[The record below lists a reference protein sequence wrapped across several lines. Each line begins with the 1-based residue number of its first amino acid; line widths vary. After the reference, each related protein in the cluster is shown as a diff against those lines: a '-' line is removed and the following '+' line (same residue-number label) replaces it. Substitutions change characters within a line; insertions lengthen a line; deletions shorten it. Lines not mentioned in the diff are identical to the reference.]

1 MIRLEQVAK
10 VYSLGGVEV
19 RAVDGVTLAIARGE
33 FVALVG
39 PSGCGKTTLLNLMA
53 GIDRPTSGE
62 VWLEGARL
70 DRLSD
75 DRLTRL
81 RRTKVGIVFQFFN
94 LLPTLT
100 AWENVA
106 LPLLL
111 DGVQGGEIE
120 DRVRR
125 QLERVG
131 LIHRARHWPHELSGG
146 EQQRVAIARAT
157 VAEPGVVLADEPTGN
172 LDSAAGSAV
181 LELLQGVNRE
191 HGQTIVLATHSPD
204 AARRAGRI
212 VGLRD
217 GKIERIEK
225 ACPEPGRR
233 A

>member
-125 QLERVG
+125 QLDRVG

-172 LDSAAGSAV
+172 LDSAAGGAV

-191 HGQTIVLATHSPD
+191 HGQTIILATHSPD

-217 GKIERIEK
+217 GKIERIKK

>member
-10 VYSLGGVEV
+10 VYSLGGVDV

-62 VWLEGARL
+62 VWLEGERL

-81 RRTKVGIVFQFFN
+81 RRAKVGIVFQFFN

-111 DGVQGGEIE
+111 DGLQNRQIE

-131 LIHRARHWPHELSGG
+131 LGHRARHWPHELSGG

-172 LDSAAGSAV
+172 LDSAAGGAI
-181 LELLQGVNRE
+181 LELLQGLNRD
-191 HGQTIVLATHSPD
+191 HGLTIVLATHNSD

-212 VGLRD
+212 AGLRD

-225 ACPEPGRR
+225 N
-233 A
+233 

>member
-10 VYSLGGVEV
+10 VYSLGGVDV

-62 VWLEGARL
+62 VWLEGERL

-81 RRTKVGIVFQFFN
+81 RRAKVGIVFQFFN

-111 DGVQGGEIE
+111 DGLQNRQIE

-131 LIHRARHWPHELSGG
+131 LGHRARHWPHELSGG

-172 LDSAAGSAV
+172 LDSAAGGAV
-181 LELLQGVNRE
+181 LELLQGLNRD
-191 HGQTIVLATHSPD
+191 HGLTIVLATHNSD

-212 VGLRD
+212 AGLRD

-225 ACPEPGRR
+225 N
-233 A
+233 

>member
-10 VYSLGGVEV
+10 VYSLGRVDV
-19 RAVDGVTLAIARGE
+19 RAVDGVTLAIGQGE

-62 VWLEGARL
+62 VWLDGECL

-81 RRTKVGIVFQFFN
+81 RRRWVGIIYQFFN

-111 DGVQGGEIE
+111 DGLQGSEIE
-120 DRVRR
+120 GRVRR

-131 LIHRARHWPHELSGG
+131 LTHRAHHWPHELSGG
-146 EQQRVAIARAT
+146 EQQRVAIARAI
-157 VAEPGVVLADEPTGN
+157 VAEPRVVLADEPTGN
-172 LDSAAGSAV
+172 LDSVAGGSV
-181 LELLQGVNRE
+181 LELLQALNRE
-191 HGQTIVLATHSPD
+191 HRQTIILATHSEE

-212 VGLRD
+212 ICLRD

-225 ACPEPGRR
+225 A
-233 A
+233 

>member
-125 QLERVG
+125 QLDRVG

>member
-81 RRTKVGIVFQFFN
+81 RRTKVGMVFQFFN

-181 LELLQGVNRE
+181 LELLQGLNRE
-191 HGQTIVLATHSPD
+191 HGQTIILATHSPD

-217 GKIERIEK
+217 GKIERSEK

>member
-125 QLERVG
+125 QLDRVG

-217 GKIERIEK
+217 GKIERIKK

>member
-217 GKIERIEK
+217 GKIERIKK

>member
-1 MIRLEQVAK
+1 MVRLEQVAK
-10 VYSLGGVEV
+10 VYSLGRVDV
-19 RAVDGVTLAIARGE
+19 RAVDGVTLAIGQGE

-62 VWLEGARL
+62 VWLDGECL

-81 RRTKVGIVFQFFN
+81 RRIRVGIIYQFFN

-111 DGVQGGEIE
+111 DGLQGSEIE
-120 DRVRR
+120 GRVWR

-131 LIHRARHWPHELSGG
+131 LTHRAHHWPHELSGG
-146 EQQRVAIARAT
+146 EQQRVAIARAI
-157 VAEPGVVLADEPTGN
+157 VAEPRVVLADEPTGN
-172 LDSAAGSAV
+172 LDSVAGGSV
-181 LELLQGVNRE
+181 LELLQALNRE
-191 HGQTIVLATHSPD
+191 HRQTIILATHSEE
-204 AARRAGRI
+204 AAGRAGRI
-212 VGLRD
+212 VSLRD

-225 ACPEPGRR
+225 A
-233 A
+233 

>member
-1 MIRLEQVAK
+1 MIRLERVAK
-10 VYSLGGVEV
+10 VYSLGKVEV
-19 RAVDGVTLAIARGE
+19 RAVDGVSLYIAAGE

-39 PSGCGKTTLLNLMA
+39 PSGCGKTTLLNLVA

-62 VWLEGARL
+62 VWLNGERL

-75 DRLTRL
+75 DQLTHL
-81 RRTKVGIVFQFFN
+81 RRRRIGIVFQFFN

-111 DGVQGGEIE
+111 DGLHHGEVE

-125 QLERVG
+125 QIERVG
-131 LIHRARHWPHELSGG
+131 LTHRARHWPHELSGG

-157 VAEPGVVLADEPTGN
+157 VAEPKVILADEPTGN
-172 LDSAAGSAV
+172 LDSAAGDAV
-181 LELLQGVNRE
+181 LELLQELNRDQ
-191 HGQTIVLATHSPD
+191 GLTIILATHDPD

-212 VGLRD
+212 VSLRD
-217 GKIERIEK
+217 GKIERIGK

-233 A
+233 V

>member
-10 VYSLGGVEV
+10 VYSLGRVDV
-19 RAVDGVTLAIARGE
+19 RAVDGVTLVIGQGE

-62 VWLEGARL
+62 VWLDGERL

-81 RRTKVGIVFQFFN
+81 RRTRVGIIYQFFN

-111 DGVQGGEIE
+111 DGLPGSEIE
-120 DRVRR
+120 SRVRR

-131 LIHRARHWPHELSGG
+131 LTHRARHWPHELSGG
-146 EQQRVAIARAT
+146 EQQRVAIARAV
-157 VAEPGVVLADEPTGN
+157 VAEPRVVLADEPTGN
-172 LDSAAGSAV
+172 LDSVAGGSV
-181 LELLQGVNRE
+181 LELLQALNRE
-191 HGQTIVLATHSPD
+191 HRQTIILATHSEE

-212 VGLRD
+212 VRLRD
-217 GKIERIEK
+217 GKIEQIEK
-225 ACPEPGRR
+225 A
-233 A
+233 

>member
-10 VYSLGGVEV
+10 VYSLGGVDV

-62 VWLEGARL
+62 VWLEGERL

-81 RRTKVGIVFQFFN
+81 RRAKVGIVFQFFN

-111 DGVQGGEIE
+111 DGLQNRQIE

-131 LIHRARHWPHELSGG
+131 LGHRARHWPHELSGG

-172 LDSAAGSAV
+172 LDSAAGGAV
-181 LELLQGVNRE
+181 LELLQGLNRD
-191 HGQTIVLATHSPD
+191 HGLTIVLATHNSD
-204 AARRAGRI
+204 AARRAGCI
-212 VGLRD
+212 AGLRD

-225 ACPEPGRR
+225 N
-233 A
+233 